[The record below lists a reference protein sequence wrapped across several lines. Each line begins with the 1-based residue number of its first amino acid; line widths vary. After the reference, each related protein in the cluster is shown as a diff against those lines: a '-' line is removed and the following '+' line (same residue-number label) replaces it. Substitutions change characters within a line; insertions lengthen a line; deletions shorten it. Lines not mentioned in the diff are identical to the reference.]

1 MMPPIW
7 ILEVSHDGGKTWQSR
22 NSGLPVPEVVSV
34 IFDPDVRARMYA
46 SVRDDGLY
54 VSNDAGLNWVK
65 QGLDG
70 SVINRMRFI
79 R

>member
-1 MMPPIW
+1 
-7 ILEVSHDGGKTWQSR
+7 
-22 NSGLPVPEVVSV
+22 VVSV